1 MSTKQQP
8 GRRGREVSSLHRVTQ
23 VVLGVGTLLA
33 LAAAFGPVWVARVG
47 VVIAVLA
54 ALFAVRFAWA
64 ELKQARADHAREQ
77 VAQLRAHREQLSAER
92 RQSSEVVAALS
103 AHNEQA
109 DQRIVTLQS
118 TIGSL
123 RGELSTLR
131 GDHAALTAGLAERDQ
146 RIAQL
151 GRDLATREAEL
162 QALRETED
170 AAEVLPMPRHAAVAD
185 WDALPS
191 AEDLWSDGNHPTVV
205 DLQQLAFPEA
215 PSTEAKKQA

>member
-1 MSTKQQP
+1 MI
-8 GRRGREVSSLHRVTQ
+8 
-23 VVLGVGTLLA
+23 VLSVGSVLA
-33 LAAAFGPVWVARVG
+33 IAAAFGPVWVARVG

-54 ALFAVRFAWA
+54 ALLAVRFAWA
-64 ELKQARADHAREQ
+64 ELKQARTEHAKEQ

-92 RQSSEVVAALS
+92 RQSGEVVAALS

-109 DQRIVTLQS
+109 DRRIVTLQS
-118 TIGSL
+118 TIGTL

-131 GDHAALTAGLAERDQ
+131 GDNAALTAQVNERGQ
-146 RIAQL
+146 RITRL
-151 GRDLATREAEL
+151 GRDLAAREAEL
-162 QALRETED
+162 AELRELRAAGEAPAGD
-170 AAEVLPMPRHAAVAD
+170 AAEVLAMPRHAVVAD

-215 PSTEAKKQA
+215 PSAEAKKQA